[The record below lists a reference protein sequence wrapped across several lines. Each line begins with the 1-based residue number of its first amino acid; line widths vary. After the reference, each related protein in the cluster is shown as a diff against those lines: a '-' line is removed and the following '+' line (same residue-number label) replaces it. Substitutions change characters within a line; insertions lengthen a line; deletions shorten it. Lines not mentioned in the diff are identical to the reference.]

1 MRTTEI
7 WNLDTLLTDEE
18 LDLLAV
24 AIAGAAAEYRS
35 QNNTELVE
43 KFVKL
48 GTQLINDSTPY
59 HPEEEFDND

>member
-7 WNLDTLLTDEE
+7 WYLSTMLTDEE

-35 QNNTELVE
+35 QNNDELVS

-59 HPEEEFDND
+59 HPEEDFEND